1 TPLDKAKEFGFCCGA
16 GGGRMFLEEQ
26 AAEGFKRINE
36 TRTDQ
41 LLKED
46 PEVIATNCPYC
57 LTMLTDGIKAAER
70 EETVQVMDV
79 AELLWRRLN

>member
-1 TPLDKAKEFGFCCGA
+1 
-16 GGGRMFLEEQ
+16 MFLEEQ